1 MSENEDDLLVFDDF
15 ELIEDEQASIL
26 HTKKKE
32 DIDYYIEFDVFTG
45 EVTEISPVEIIQPRS
60 FRHNIFVKKVN
71 DTIKKILHSKIP
83 VSRIK
88 AWFNPTTNEHDLT
101 ITNRYRKAF
110 DEYFFVQDRKD
121 LRSPIHL
128 DCNLVLKRTTAI
140 FNTEEFKKYISSASL
155 EEDDIKMAK
164 EIKFY
169 CFEENNPTILH
180 GGFTINS
187 DELMEN
193 HRVAVPCHW
202 FPDDHRLFSK
212 YTFIHSGANF
222 NISFGLTE
230 PESKPDPV
238 ILERPQIL
246 YKQQGTTISFQS
258 IMNNVANY
266 KIQDTV
272 NFYCYKQDDPSK
284 LLFKLNIPK
293 NDLDKFNSFSIKLK
307 SDEKIKILSD
317 HAHLYIEDNDVSTY
331 YKF

>member
-1 MSENEDDLLVFDDF
+1 MSENEDDLLTFDDF
-15 ELIEDEQASIL
+15 ELVEDERASIL
-26 HTKKKE
+26 HTKSKE
-32 DIDYYIEFDVFTG
+32 DIYYYIEFDVFTRQ
-45 EVTEISPVEIIQPRS
+45 VTEISPVEIIQPRS
-60 FRHNIFVKKVN
+60 FRHNIFVKKLD
-71 DTIKKILHSKIP
+71 DTIKKILHSKIQT
-83 VSRIK
+83 SRIR
-88 AWFNPTTNEHDLT
+88 AWFNPSTGEHDLA
-101 ITNRYRKAF
+101 ISSRYKKTV
-110 DEYFFVQDRKD
+110 DEFFFIQNQKD

-128 DCNLVLKRTTAI
+128 DCNLILKKTTVV
-140 FNTEEFKKYISSASL
+140 FNTDEFKKYISSASL
-155 EEDDIKMAK
+155 DEEEIRLAK

-169 CFEENNPTILH
+169 CFEENNPTVLH
-180 GGFTINS
+180 GGFTVDS

-193 HRVAVPCHW
+193 HQVVIPCHW
-202 FPDDHRLFSK
+202 YPDDHRQFEK

-230 PESKPDPV
+230 PEIKPEPV

-246 YKQQGTTISFQS
+246 YKQQGTTVSFQS

-293 NDLDKFNSFSIKLK
+293 KDLDKFNSFSVKLK
-307 SDEKIKILSD
+307 STEKVKILTD
-317 HAHLYIEDNDVSTY
+317 HDHLYIEDNDVSAY